1 MSALS
6 EFLSFITPEM
16 AKSLSYTGG
25 ATFFLVTV
33 LFVLV
38 VFVGG
43 SKNKVRLMIFAGLA
57 LCGVLAV
64 ICSLLYLWHFYARV

>member
-6 EFLSFITPEM
+6 ESLSFITPET
-16 AKSLSYTGG
+16 AKTLSYTGG
-25 ATFFLVTV
+25 AAFILMTL
-33 LFVLV
+33 LFILV

-43 SKNKVRLMIFAGLA
+43 SKTKVRLMIFAGLA

-64 ICSLLYLWHFYARV
+64 ICSLLYLWHSHARV

>member
-6 EFLSFITPEM
+6 ESLTFITPEM
-16 AKSLSYTGG
+16 AKTLSYAGG
-25 ATFFLVTV
+25 ATFILLTL
-33 LFVLV
+33 LFILV

-43 SKNKVRLMIFAGLA
+43 SKTKVRLMIFAGLA

-64 ICSLLYLWHFYARV
+64 ICSLLYLWHSHARI